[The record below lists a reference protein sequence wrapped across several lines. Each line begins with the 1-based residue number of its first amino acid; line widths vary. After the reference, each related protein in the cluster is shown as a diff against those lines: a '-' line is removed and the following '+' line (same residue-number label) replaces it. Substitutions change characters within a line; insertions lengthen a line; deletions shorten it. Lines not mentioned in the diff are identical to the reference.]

1 MPMVAIGKHIMYNTS
16 ANNVWR
22 LRMSNKMP
30 MVALRDVIVFP
41 YMALHFEVGREKS
54 VAALEAAM
62 ADDQII
68 FLAAQKDKEISDPAS
83 DDIYEIGT
91 VTKIKQILKLP
102 GDIIRVLVKG
112 IYRAKIVQYTQSE
125 PYLEVETEQ
134 LTFESA
140 SDDTAREQALKR
152 MVMSLFE
159 QLISL
164 SSKVSSETLSSVNN
178 VDDAGQM
185 ADVIASSVLF
195 RLEDKQKILE
205 SVDPLARLELLVNIL
220 SGELE
225 IATIEN
231 DIRSKVRKQ
240 IDQSQKEYVLREQM
254 RAIQK
259 ELGETGSV
267 QSDVDELRERL
278 AKLNISDEIREK
290 AEKELSRMERLSIG
304 SPELGVIRTYVEWI
318 LDLPW
323 GVETP
328 DDLDLDHARAVL
340 DEDHFGLEKVK
351 ERIIEY
357 LAVLKRKQDMR
368 GPVLCFVGPPGT
380 GKTSVAR
387 SIARALGRKFVRT
400 SLGGVRDESEIRGH
414 RRTYIGAIPGRI
426 ISSVKQAGSINPVFL
441 FDEIDKMTGD
451 FRGDPAAAMLEVLDP
466 EINNTF
472 RDHYLDLPFNLEHV
486 MFITTANS
494 FEAIPGP
501 LRDRM
506 EVIELSS
513 YTEAEKIGIAK
524 NHLIPKQMKEH
535 GLGEYEVS
543 IRDNALLEII
553 RRYTR
558 EAGVRELERKIATVF
573 RKSVVDL
580 SAGKKQ
586 SLTVTT
592 NTVHSYLG
600 APVFSQTEAEKQ
612 DRVGV
617 VMGLAWTAS
626 GGQTL
631 VVEAIKMHGKG
642 NLSLT
647 GKLGEVMQ
655 ESAKAAL
662 SYVRANSA
670 ALSIDENFIDTTDI
684 HIHLPEGAI
693 PKDGPSAGITIATA
707 LVSVLSGRT
716 VRSDIAMTGEI
727 TLTGRVLP
735 IGGLKEKSLAALKV
749 GIKQIIIPAG
759 NEKDLSEMPETVRRS
774 IRFLPVSELSE
785 VLSIAINP

>member
-1 MPMVAIGKHIMYNTS
+1 
-16 ANNVWR
+16 
-22 LRMSNKMP
+22 MSNKMP

-68 FLAAQKDKEISDPAS
+68 FLAAQKDKEIADPAS
-83 DDIYEIGT
+83 DDIFEIGT

-112 IYRAKIVQYTQSE
+112 IYRAKVVQYLQTE
-125 PYLEVETEQ
+125 PYLQVETEQ
-134 LTFESA
+134 LTFDSA

-164 SSKVSSETLSSVNN
+164 SSKISSDTLSSVNN
-178 VDDAGQM
+178 VDDTGQM
-185 ADVIASSVLF
+185 ADIIASSVLF
-195 RLEDKQKILE
+195 RLEDKQEILE
-205 SVDPLARLELLVNIL
+205 CIDPLARLELLVRIL

-231 DIRSKVRKQ
+231 DIRNKVRKQ

-259 ELGETGSV
+259 ELGETGSL

-278 AKLNISDEIREK
+278 AKMNISDEIREK

-323 GVETP
+323 GVETQ

-368 GPVLCFVGPPGT
+368 GPVLCFIGPPGT

-400 SLGGVRDESEIRGH
+400 SLGGVRDEAEIRGH

-494 FEAIPGP
+494 FDSIPGP

-506 EVIELSS
+506 ETIELSS
-513 YTEAEKIGIAK
+513 YTEAEKMGIAK
-524 NHLIPKQMKEH
+524 NHLIPKQMAQH

-543 IRDNALLEII
+543 IRENALLEII

-558 EAGVRELERKIATVF
+558 EAGVRELERKIATVL

-580 SAGKKQ
+580 SAGKKK
-586 SLTVTT
+586 SLTVTI
-592 NTVHSYLG
+592 NTVHNYLG
-600 APVFSQTEAEKQ
+600 APMFSQTEAETQ
-612 DRVGV
+612 ERVGV
-617 VMGLAWTAS
+617 VMGLAWTAA

-662 SYVRANSA
+662 SYVRANSV

-693 PKDGPSAGITIATA
+693 PKDGPSAGVTIATA

-759 NEKDLSEMPETVRRS
+759 NEKDLSEMPDTVRRS

-785 VLSIAINP
+785 VFSIAINP

>member
-1 MPMVAIGKHIMYNTS
+1 MIV
-16 ANNVWR
+16 
-22 LRMSNKMP
+22 KMP

-54 VAALEAAM
+54 IAALEASM
-62 ADDQII
+62 EDDQII
-68 FLAAQKDKEISDPAS
+68 FLAAQKDKEIADPKPE
-83 DDIYEIGT
+83 DIYEIGT

-112 IYRAKIVQYTQSE
+112 VYRAKIVQYSQNE

-134 LTFESA
+134 LAVERV
-140 SDDTAREQALKR
+140 SDDTAKEQALKR

-164 SSKVSSETLSSVNN
+164 SSKVSSETLSSVTG
-178 VDDAGQM
+178 VDDTSQM

-205 SVDPLARLELLVNIL
+205 SIDPLERLELLASIL

-259 ELGETGSV
+259 ELGEAGSV
-267 QSDVDELRERL
+267 QSDADELRARL
-278 AKLNISDEIREK
+278 AKLDISDEIREK

-304 SPELGVIRTYVEWI
+304 SPELGVIRTYIEWI

-323 GVETP
+323 GVTTE
-328 DDLDLDHARAVL
+328 DNLDLVHARAVL
-340 DEDHFGLEKVK
+340 DEDHYGLEKVK
-351 ERIIEY
+351 DRIIEY

-400 SLGGVRDESEIRGH
+400 SLGGVRDEAEIRGH

-466 EINNTF
+466 EINSTF

-506 EVIELSS
+506 ETIELSS
-513 YTEAEKIGIAK
+513 YTEAEKVGIAR
-524 NHLIPKQMKEH
+524 NHLIPKQMAQH
-535 GLGEYEVS
+535 GLGEYEVT
-543 IRDNALLEII
+543 IRDTALLEII

-558 EAGVRELERKIATVF
+558 EAGVRELERKIASVM
-573 RKSVVDL
+573 RKCVVEL

-586 SLTVTT
+586 SMTVTS
-592 NTVHSYLG
+592 NAVHRYLG

-617 VMGLAWTAS
+617 VMGLAWTAA

-631 VVEAIKMHGKG
+631 VVEAIRMHGKG
-642 NLSLT
+642 NLVLT

-662 SYVRANSA
+662 SYVRANST
-670 ALSIDENFIDTTDI
+670 ALSIDENFIDSTDI

-749 GIKQIIIPAG
+749 GIRQIIIPAG
-759 NEKDLSEMPETVRRS
+759 NEKDLGEMPETVRRS
-774 IRFLPVSELSE
+774 IKFIPVSELDE
-785 VLSIAINP
+785 VLHIAINPERS

>member
-1 MPMVAIGKHIMYNTS
+1 
-16 ANNVWR
+16 
-22 LRMSNKMP
+22 MSRMP

-41 YMALHFEVGREKS
+41 NMSLHFEVGREKS

-62 ADDQII
+62 AGDQII
-68 FLAAQKDKEISDPAS
+68 FLAAQKDKEISDPEPE
-83 DDIYEIGT
+83 DIYEVGT
-91 VTKIKQILKLP
+91 IARIKQILKLP

-112 IYRAKIVQYTQSE
+112 EERAKIVEYTQNT
-125 PYLEVETEQ
+125 PYLEVETET
-134 LTFESA
+134 LVSDFVA
-140 SDDTAREQALKR
+140 DDTAKEQALKR
-152 MVMSLFE
+152 MVMSIFE

-164 SSKVSSETLSSVNN
+164 SSKVSSETLSSVSG

-205 SVDPLARLELLVNIL
+205 SGDPLERLELLVNIL

-231 DIRSKVRKQ
+231 DIRGKVRKQ
-240 IDQSQKEYVLREQM
+240 IEQSQKEYVLREQM

-259 ELGETGSV
+259 ELGEAGSV
-267 QSDVDELRERL
+267 QSDVDELRGRL
-278 AKLNISDEIREK
+278 AQLDISDEIREK

-304 SPELGVIRTYVEWI
+304 SPELGVIRTYIEWI

-323 GVETP
+323 GIQTP

-400 SLGGVRDESEIRGH
+400 SLGGVRDEAEIRGH

-426 ISSVKQAGSINPVFL
+426 ISSIKQAGSVNPVFL

-472 RDHYLDLPFNLEHV
+472 RDHYLDLPFNLERV
-486 MFITTANS
+486 MFITTANN

-513 YTEAEKIGIAK
+513 YTEPEKMGIAQ
-524 NHLIPKQMKEH
+524 NHLIPKQMAQH
-535 GLGEYEVS
+535 GLGGYEVS
-543 IRDNALLEII
+543 IRDSALIEII

-558 EAGVRELERKIATVF
+558 EAGVRDLERKIATVM
-573 RKSVVDL
+573 RKCVVEL
-580 SAGKKQ
+580 AAGKKK
-586 SLTVTT
+586 SLTVTPAMV
-592 NTVHSYLG
+592 NRFLG

-612 DRVGV
+612 DRIGV
-617 VMGLAWTAS
+617 VTGLAWTAA

-631 VVEAIKMHGKG
+631 MVEAIKMHGKG

-647 GKLGEVMQ
+647 GQLGDVMQ
-655 ESAKAAL
+655 ESARAAL

-670 ALSIDENFIDTTDI
+670 ELSIDENFIDTIDI

-693 PKDGPSAGITIATA
+693 PKDGPSAGITMATA

-749 GIKQIIIPAG
+749 GIKQIIIPKG
-759 NEKDLSEMPETVRRS
+759 NEKDLAEMPDSVRRG
-774 IRFLPVSELSE
+774 IRFIPVTELSE
-785 VLSIAINP
+785 VLSLAINP